1 MTTRTRTTAE
11 VEAGAIG
18 IVAAIYRLTPNEARA
33 DWERKDNYLYSRDW
47 FLGQSQSCLAAA
59 DAAAPAV
66 GVTVDDFADALSVA
80 IGTALGVGAMSG
92 NPANADR
99 MKKAEEELRARKQ
112 RVFNL
117 FCALLTAQPEKGT
130 GEEQS

>member
-66 GVTVDDFADALSVA
+66 GVSDRGETA
-80 IGTALGVGAMSG
+80 IEAARELLLMLQLEVMTGASLVSPAVTALMTELD
-92 NPANADR
+92 NAIFAWD
-99 MKKAEEELRARKQ
+99 AEQME
-112 RVFNL
+112 
-117 FCALLTAQPEKGT
+117 PGM